1 MGGTAFGGSSGTAGS
16 SGIGGEGGSAATG
29 GADGSGGSLGGGGF
43 TGDGSSGTGGD
54 AGGSVDSGVID
65 ATPDVGAP
73 DSAHPCAAG
82 AYSGTLS
89 GPYRSRLG
97 NSQFVARVELTI
109 DADGKAAGKIAG
121 TSNTT
126 GKANLVGKL
135 SCESGKLLLD
145 IVNGSY
151 NDALGTVRYTGT
163 MSASYQASTQSFPD
177 GKWKITEQGS
187 NYGGEGS
194 WNASSNVAP

>member
-1 MGGTAFGGSSGTAGS
+1 MGGAGGST
-16 SGIGGEGGSAATG
+16 ATG
-29 GADGSGGSLGGGGF
+29 GADGSGGSLGSGGF
-43 TGDGSSGTGGD
+43 TSDGSSGTGGD

-65 ATPDVGAP
+65 GGDP
-73 DSAHPCAAG
+73 HPCPAG
-82 AYSGTLS
+82 GYTGTLS

-97 NSQFVARVELTI
+97 NSQFAARVELTI
-109 DADGKAAGKIAG
+109 GADGKASGKIAG

-126 GKANLVGKL
+126 GKASMVGRL
-135 SCESGKLLLD
+135 DCMSGKLELD

-151 NDALGTVRYTGT
+151 SDALGTVRYAGN

-177 GKWKITEQGS
+177 GRWKITEPSS

-194 WNASSNVAP
+194 WSATLTTQP